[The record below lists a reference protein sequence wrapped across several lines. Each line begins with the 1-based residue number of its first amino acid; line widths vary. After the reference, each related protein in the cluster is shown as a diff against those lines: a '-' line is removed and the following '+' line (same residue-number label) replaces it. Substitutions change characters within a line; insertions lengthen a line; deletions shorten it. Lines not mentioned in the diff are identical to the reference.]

1 MPETTEATTETKE
14 TQATAP
20 ATEEPVGR
28 VEDLLGINV
37 ADEPATD
44 PDDETA
50 TAAPD
55 EAKADEPAEPAS
67 TEEPA
72 AAAAAAEP
80 AQPAQPAAQPANPAA
95 SAQIQRNNAKITA
108 LRERLKPLQQKLK
121 DGKYDSFDDGQATAE
136 VMIETVGAVLDEIDE
151 LQGQNERLSAAEARR
166 AEQQRAADF
175 WTSDFQAMYPGV
187 DVAHAQRIFKEE
199 QSALHQGGLRGT
211 ALDQAA
217 SVNWRRRM
225 DAIKAKQAQPVK
237 GETKPA
243 PPAKAPVTPGGAAV
257 LPSTTT
263 AGEPGKVT
271 TIEDELAKGG
281 RGRYAGVPGF

>member
-1 MPETTEATTETKE
+1 MPETTEATTATEP
-14 TQATAP
+14 QATTP

-37 ADEPATD
+37 ADEPATN

-55 EAKADEPAEPAS
+55 EAKADEPAAVD
-67 TEEPA
+67 EPA
-72 AAAAAAEP
+72 AAAAAVES
-80 AQPAQPAAQPANPAA
+80 AQPVAQPANPAA
-95 SAQIQRNNAKITA
+95 SAQIQRNNAKVAA

-175 WTSDFQAMYPGV
+175 WDADFKSMYPGV

-199 QSALHQGGLRGT
+199 QAELHKGGLRGA

-243 PPAKAPVTPGGAAV
+243 PSAKAPVTPGGAAV